1 MVSRRAEE
9 RGGGPRDITEDAGD
23 RWLGGVHAVLEA
35 LAERPGEVLDLWV
48 ADGIAA
54 GTRRSVEEAAG
65 RARVKVKRQARQRLD
80 AALPGITHQGVA
92 ARLAEVEYAELEAVV
107 VARPGIIVLLDG
119 VEDPRNLGA
128 ILRSAWAFDA
138 GAVVI
143 PKHRAVGLTPAA
155 VKAAAGGAEHVP
167 VVRVANS
174 TRALETLKGAGYW
187 IYGAAGEAE
196 ISLTEAKISPPAV
209 LVFGGEGKGIRP
221 AVRGACD
228 VLYRIPMR
236 AGVDSLN
243 VSVAVG
249 VVLSRLYD
257 ARPPAEPG

>member
-1 MVSRRAEE
+1 MSRRAEV
-9 RGGGPRDITEDAGD
+9 RGGGSRDAAEDAGD

-35 LAERPGEVLDLWV
+35 LAERPGEILELWV

-80 AALPGITHQGVA
+80 EALPGVTHQGVG
-92 ARLAEVEYAELEAVV
+92 ARLAEVEYAELTEVIA
-107 VARPGIIVLLDG
+107 ARPGLVVLLDG

-167 VVRVANS
+167 VARVANS
-174 TRALETLKGAGYW
+174 SRALEALKAAGYW
-187 IYGAAGEAE
+187 VYGAAGEAE
-196 ISLTEAKISPPAV
+196 IPLGEARISAPAV

-221 AVRGACD
+221 AVRAACD

-236 AGVDSLN
+236 PGVDSLN

-249 VVLSRLYD
+249 VVLSRLYES
-257 ARPPAEPG
+257 RPPAEPR